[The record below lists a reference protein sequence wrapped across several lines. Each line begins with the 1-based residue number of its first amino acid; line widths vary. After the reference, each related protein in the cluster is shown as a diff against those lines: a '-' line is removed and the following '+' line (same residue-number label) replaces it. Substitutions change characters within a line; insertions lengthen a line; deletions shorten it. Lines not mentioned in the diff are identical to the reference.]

1 MKFSPS
7 RNSFF
12 DPAYT
17 SVFPADAV
25 DVPATTYAGILAALM
40 AGGSYSFDTTTQ
52 QPVAVP
58 PPAPTAAQL
67 LAQAQAAQIA
77 TLQAAYKA
85 AINTPVSFKNAAGVT
100 STYPAGNTV
109 ALNGATAMQNL
120 QRALDAGSNAW
131 TLGKWLDTNNV
142 DQTFTYA
149 DLQGLAAAMAAAQTL
164 DWQDLVAKVAEV
176 NAATTVSAVQ
186 AITF

>member
-1 MKFSPS
+1 MSNYTYQLLA
-7 RNSFF
+7 NSASVQRSDGVFIPN
-12 DPAYT
+12 DPCN
-17 SVFPADAV
+17 ADWQQYQAWIADGGV
-25 DVPATTYAGILAALM
+25 PTPVPA
-40 AGGSYSFDTTTQ
+40 
-52 QPVAVP
+52 

-77 TLQAAYKA
+77 TLQASYKA

-100 STYPAGNTV
+100 STYPAGDTV

-120 QRALDAGSNAW
+120 QRALDAGSTAW

-149 DLQGLAAAMAAAQTL
+149 DLQGLAAAMAAVQTL
-164 DWQDLVAKVAEV
+164 DWQDLVAKVAKV